1 MRSCVVSLPD
11 TKENHLI
18 EEDNLITPF
27 PGIVESIVKRTVEPC
42 NKAMK
47 DADCSKKDVGEV
59 LLVGGMSRFVMSSLF
74 HAEACFWM
82 DGGILMDDDKQQS

>member
-59 LLVGGMSRFVMSSLF
+59 LLVGGMSRFVMSCSAPF
-74 HAEACFWM
+74 STPKRVCEWTVVF
-82 DGGILMDDDKQQS
+82 